1 MKKLFSQIVFCLFLI
16 FGFHFCY
23 SQEIKVDTVFV
34 GNATSRNINKF
45 IKKQATVFIVIRHGE
60 KEDNSKNPHLSEEGK
75 KRAKNLAVLLKSV
88 KIDEIYS
95 SDFFRTKETLEPLA
109 VDKKLKFKIYN
120 PSKIPD
126 FVKNDLIFNQSRNV
140 ISGHSNTNPVLLNEI
155 CKKSIYKDIPDNQF
169 NDIFI
174 VNVFKNREKIIIYHL
189 LY

>member
-1 MKKLFSQIVFCLFLI
+1 MKKLFCQVVFSLFLI

-23 SQEIKVDTVFV
+23 SQEVKVDTVFV

-45 IKKQATVFIVIRHGE
+45 IKEQATVFIIVRHGE
-60 KEDNSKNPHLSEEGK
+60 KENNGKNPHLSEAGK
-75 KRAKNLAVLLKSV
+75 NRAKNLAELLKNS
-88 KIDEIYS
+88 KIDNAYS
-95 SDFFRTKETLEPLA
+95 TDYFRTRETVENLVL
-109 VDKKLKFKIYN
+109 DKKLEVKIYN
-120 PSKIPD
+120 PSKISD
-126 FVKNDLIFNQSRNV
+126 FVKNELVINQSKNI